1 MKYPDLTFI
10 AVIDFLTNNAAIMA
24 GTEELYDLSQLTA
37 ISRGNELFVKK
48 MVAILCG
55 DTPGM
60 LQTMM
65 DAYYAGDLEKM
76 GEVAHR
82 IKPSIDNLSITSIKQ
97 TIRDIEKMGSGDL
110 PVIGLKETLD
120 KVITTIN
127 EVIASL
133 KTKYPA

>member
-1 MKYPDLTFI
+1 
-10 AVIDFLTNNAAIMA
+10 MA

-48 MVAILCG
+48 MVAIFCG

-110 PVIGLKETLD
+110 PVTGLKETLD